1 LTEIGRGGYKM
12 TLGQT
17 DYRAIDRKERVNRR
31 PVEYYKRAVE
41 DRTADFEEA
50 VLGFD
55 DEMAMAEAA
64 RCLQCPEPQ
73 PCVLS
78 CPAGNDLPTALWH
91 ISNGDFIEAA
101 RVFAETSPLPEVC
114 GRVCPNLCQVGC
126 SLNGRNGSISIGKL
140 EEFVADEARLAGA
153 LAISVPKEKSGYR
166 VAVVGSGPAG
176 ITVAEDLIKQGHEVS
191 VFEAW
196 PTPGGVLVYGIPS
209 FKLDKRVVQRKIE
222 DLETAGVRFVTNTR
236 IGETVTVDA
245 LLDQFDAVFLGTG
258 AGIEASMNIP
268 GEELVNVHR
277 STDFLVRAN
286 VSPEMLP
293 ANRRERSR
301 VGRRV
306 AVIGGGDTAVDCA
319 RTAIRLGAEE
329 VTIVYR
335 RTEAEMPGSKSERE
349 ICLEEGVQIEYLQAP
364 IEITG
369 DGQGRVKAMKVI
381 RMALGEPDASG
392 RRRPMPIEGSEF
404 IQEVDNVI
412 LAVGY
417 WPDPF
422 VGEKTADLATRN
434 WGLISVS
441 NGTGATSK
449 QGVFAAGDN
458 VHGPDLVVTAIAG
471 AHRAAD
477 NIHAYLSGEAI
488 RWATTDSD

>member
-1 LTEIGRGGYKM
+1 M
-12 TLGQT
+12 ALGQT
-17 DYRAIDRKERVNRR
+17 AYREIDRKERVNRR

-41 DRTADFEEA
+41 DRTSDFEEA

-55 DEMAMAEAA
+55 DELAMAEAA

-73 PCVLS
+73 PCTLS

-114 GRVCPNLCQVGC
+114 GRVCPNLCQEGC

-153 LAISVPKEKSGYR
+153 LAISVPEKKSGFR

-176 ITVAEDLIKQGHEVS
+176 ITVAEDLIKRGHEVT

-196 PTPGGVLVYGIPS
+196 PVPGGVLVYGIPS
-209 FKLDKRVVQRKIE
+209 FKLDKRVVLSKIG

-236 IGETVTVDA
+236 IGESVTLEN
-245 LLDQFDAVFLGTG
+245 LLDEFDAVFLGTG
-258 AGIEASMNIP
+258 AGIEATMKIP
-268 GEELVNVHR
+268 GEELASVYR
-277 STDFLVRAN
+277 STDFLIRAN
-286 VSPEMLP
+286 VSSEMLP
-293 ANRRERSR
+293 PDRRERST
-301 VGRRV
+301 VGNRV

-319 RTAIRLGAEE
+319 RTAIRLGAQQ

-335 RTEAEMPGSKSERE
+335 RTETEMPGSKSERE

-364 IEITG
+364 VEIIG
-369 DGQGRVKAMKVI
+369 DDQGRVKAMKVI
-381 RMALGEPDASG
+381 RMALGEPDLSG
-392 RRRPMPIEGSEF
+392 RRRPVPIEGSEF

-422 VGEKTADLATRN
+422 MGKQTPDLATRK
-434 WGLISVS
+434 WGLITVD

-458 VHGPDLVVTAIAG
+458 VHGPDLVITAIAG
-471 AHRAAD
+471 AHKAAD
-477 NIHAYLSGEAI
+477 SIHAYLSGEAI
-488 RWATTDSD
+488 SWASADPV